1 MSRINLFTVM
11 LLFMQA
17 MNLMTL
23 FVSVPDFSSSQ
34 NIIKFFWP
42 GGLALIAFIFGQL
55 TKPRA

>member
-1 MSRINLFTVM
+1 M

-23 FVSVPDFSSSQ
+23 FISVPDFSVTQ
-34 NIIKFFWP
+34 NIIRFFRP
-42 GGLALIAFIFGQL
+42 GALALVAFVFGQV